1 MNCHDV
7 QSSLNDYLDAELDS
21 SQRKEIND
29 HLLTCASCRAEL
41 QSLRDIHQAVKQQAD
56 VNLKIQTE
64 AFAQA
69 LRTRIKEEGLRE
81 HRPVTNFY
89 GRVAIVL
96 LVVLLII
103 MLMGGARYVSFISSF
118 KPYKAALAEG
128 FLDTNFEPAS
138 FKYPI
143 SINYQPLFSYPIQDQ
158 RASAWLSNLIT
169 NYSKGELT
177 YDLLYPIL
185 EQSNILDNASIVYK
199 FDKFSVTEPRPAPI
213 LLLRHRLPQ
222 RFILKFPRSI
232 LIKNWGKL
240 SKGIKSDY
248 RGFTDAPIIT
258 TDGLNNIKSDEVYIL
273 FFTP

>member
-7 QSSLNDYLDAELDS
+7 QSSLNDYLDTELES
-21 SQRKEIND
+21 SIRKEIND
-29 HLLTCASCRAEL
+29 HLLTCDSCRAEL
-41 QSLRDIHQAVKQQAD
+41 QTLRDIHQAVKQQAD
-56 VNLKIQTE
+56 INLKFQSE

-69 LRTRIKEEGLRE
+69 LKARIKEEGLRE

-89 GRVAIVL
+89 GRIAIVM
-96 LVVLLII
+96 LVILLII

-118 KPYKAALAEG
+118 KPYKAALAEEY
-128 FLDTNFEPAS
+128 FDTNFEPAT
-138 FKYPI
+138 FKYPV
-143 SINYQPLFSYPIQDQ
+143 SNDYQPLFSYPIQNQ
-158 RASAWLSNLIT
+158 RASEWLSDLIT
-169 NYSKGELT
+169 SYSKGELT

-185 EQSNILDNASIVYK
+185 EQSDILDNASIVYK
-199 FDKFSVTEPRPAPI
+199 FDKFSATEPRPAPI

-232 LIKNWGKL
+232 LIKNWDKL
-240 SKGIKSDY
+240 SKGIRSKY

-258 TDGLNNIKSDEVYIL
+258 TIGLNTIDSDEVYIL